1 MVVLDI
7 SGAVKSIHA
16 VNKNHSR
23 WIEPLL
29 SQALSVFPVVVMAG
43 ARQVGKT
50 TLVRDLCPGPKRRYH
65 TLDSLDI
72 RA

>member
-1 MVVLDI
+1 MVVLDN

-43 ARQVGKT
+43 ARQMSGEE
-50 TLVRDLCPGPKRRYH
+50 
-65 TLDSLDI
+65 
-72 RA
+72 